1 MARRFAGDRIVLAT
15 HNPGK
20 VAEFKGLMAPLGITV
35 ASAAEHGLPEPEE
48 TGTTFAAN
56 AGIKALAAAL
66 STGLPA
72 LADDSGIAVAA
83 LDGAPGIHSARWA
96 GPGRDFTPAM
106 ARVVAAAASSG
117 NRDAAFVC
125 ALCLAWPDG
134 HAETVE
140 GRVAGTIA
148 DAARGEGGFGYDPIF
163 VPKGATRTFAEMT
176 PDEKAKLSH
185 RARALD
191 AMLARCFA

>member
-1 MARRFAGDRIVLAT
+1 MARRFAGDRLVLAT

-20 VAEFKGLMAPLGITV
+20 VAEFKALMAPLGITV
-35 ASAAEHGLPEPEE
+35 ASAAEHGLSEPEE
-48 TGTTFAAN
+48 TGTTFVEN
-56 AGIKALAAAL
+56 AGIKALVAAL
-66 STGLPA
+66 ATGLPA
-72 LADDSGIAVAA
+72 LADDSGITVAA
-83 LDGAPGIHSARWA
+83 LDGAPGVHSARWA

-106 ARVVAAAASSG
+106 ARVVAAVAANG
-117 NRDAAFVC
+117 NDGAAFVC

-140 GRVAGTIA
+140 GRVAGTIT

-163 VPKGATRTFAEMT
+163 VPEGETRTFAEMT
-176 PDEKAKLSH
+176 GGEKAKLSH